1 MTDENSEQE
10 SNNDSEQNKKRRTVP
25 NLIVTGYV
33 DLTNEEIMSM
43 YEKGLLT
50 DEEFAAMKKKLLKN
64 MKNK

>member
-50 DEEFAAMKKKLLKN
+50 DEEFTAMKKKIIEK
-64 MKNK
+64 